1 MTEIESKSNRVPSSM
16 QKPSNIMPPL
26 RKEEYQALKA
36 SIEKNGVLVPVEVDK
51 DTGEV
56 LDGNHRLQAAE
67 ELGVEAPKVYR
78 TFDTD
83 EDRKEHALTLNL
95 MRRHLGVISWAES
108 FKKLAEVRGVGLLQK
123 HNRHTPRAAT
133 VAALAADVG
142 VPERTAQYRMQVADE
157 LKDEPDLTDRV
168 DMGEMS
174 VKDARR
180 KKREREQLRSVRE
193 QKPVTPEDAA
203 SLQVDIR
210 RCAIKDMDIAE
221 GTIDAIITDPP
232 YPKEYLGLFSDLA
245 YEASRVLKPG
255 GVLVCMSGQAWLPEV
270 YANLSE
276 HLRYHWTSA
285 YYMPGSTGGVVNRN
299 VSANA
304 WKPLLIY
311 TNGPADIAVGCDV
324 IKSDAPDKE
333 TKELNRR
340 WGQSESGFERI
351 VGTFSKPGDLV
362 WDPFLGN
369 GTTAVVCVRG
379 GRRFIGN
386 DIDEQA
392 VETTNARLAKESR
405 RSPPPPP

>member
-1 MTEIESKSNRVPSSM
+1 MTNV
-16 QKPSNIMPPL
+16 MPPL
-26 RKEEYQALKA
+26 SDGEYKALKA
-36 SIEKNGVLVPVEVDK
+36 SIEKSGVLVPIEVDE
-51 DTGEV
+51 DTGEL
-56 LDGNHRLQAAE
+56 LDGHHRRKICQ
-67 ELGVEAPKVYR
+67 ELGIEAPKVLR
-78 TFDTD
+78 SFDKD
-83 EDRKEHALTLNL
+83 SDRKEHALTLNL
-95 MRRHLGVISWAES
+95 MRRHLGPISWAES
-108 FKKLAEVRGVGLLQK
+108 FKKLAEVRGVDMAGT

-133 VAALAADVG
+133 VAALAEEVG
-142 VPERTAQYRMQVADE
+142 VSDRTARYRMQVADE
-157 LKDEPDLTDRV
+157 LKDEPDLAEQVDRG
-168 DMGEMS
+168 DMDVG
-174 VKDARR
+174 KARR
-180 KKREREQLRSVRE
+180 KKREREQLRSVKD
-193 QKPVTPEDAA
+193 QNPVTPEDAA
-203 SLQVDIR
+203 SLWCDIR
-210 RCAIKDMDIAE
+210 RCAIKDMDIADSSV
-221 GTIDAIITDPP
+221 DAIITDPP
-232 YPKEYLGLFSDLA
+232 YPREYLGLFSDLA

-270 YANLSE
+270 YAKLSE

-351 VGTFSKPGDLV
+351 IEIFSKPGDLI

-369 GTTAVVCVRG
+369 GTTAVVCARG

-392 VETTNARLAKESR
+392 IETTNARLAKLAKEELAA
-405 RSPPPPP
+405 